1 MATSITSTLTDANR
15 VVLDKLDKD
24 VKSTELKAKQQM
36 GKEQFLHLITE
47 QLKNQD
53 PLAPMEDAQFISQ
66 MAQLQSLDTN
76 NSLLNYAKNSYTT
89 TTEMAKNMEAMNAN
103 IKTLIE
109 KMTANDSTT
118 TISMDAATI
127 VNELSKINKAMEAY
141 FTK

>member
-1 MATSITSTLTDANR
+1 MATTITSTLTDANR
-15 VVLDKLDKD
+15 AILDKLDKD

-36 GKEQFLHLITE
+36 GKEQFLNLITQ

-76 NSLLNYAKNSYTT
+76 NSLLSYAKNSYTA
-89 TTEMAKNMEAMNAN
+89 TTEMAKTMETMNAN

-109 KMTANDSTT
+109 KMTANDSPT
-118 TISMDAATI
+118 TISIDAATI
-127 VNELSKINKAMEAY
+127 VNELNKINKAMEAY